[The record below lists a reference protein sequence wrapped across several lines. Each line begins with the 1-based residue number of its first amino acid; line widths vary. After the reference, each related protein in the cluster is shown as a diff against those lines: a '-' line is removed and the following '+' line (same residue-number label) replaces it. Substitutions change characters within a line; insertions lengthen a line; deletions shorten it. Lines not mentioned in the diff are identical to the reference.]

1 MEGREGGRRDVIEP
15 RWPDERELAAS
26 SLPSFGGLSQSG
38 CWAAAGLHVPSPST
52 EWAVCGGRCRRSLS
66 PLYTRFHQFHY
77 RPLLHNKPDLTV
89 CASLQTDVSVR
100 LSLSLFP
107 LCQCCAL
114 PDRQTVWCVCEQLAK
129 SKLVDFFLFLLKNF
143 ETSIAVNCQN

>member
-1 MEGREGGRRDVIEP
+1 MIEP

-52 EWAVCGGRCRRSLS
+52 EWAVCGGRCRRSLLLS
-66 PLYTRFHQFHY
+66 PIYTVPPV
-77 RPLLHNKPDLTV
+77 PLSATSPQQAGLDCVCLSPDGCV
-89 CASLQTDVSVR
+89 GPS

>member
-1 MEGREGGRRDVIEP
+1 MKGNGEPIRFPEPHTRADMEGREGGRRDVIEP

-38 CWAAAGLHVPSPST
+38 CCCWAAAGLHVPSPST
-52 EWAVCGGRCRRSLS
+52 EWAVCGGRRCRRSLS

-100 LSLSLFP
+100 LSLSLSFSFVSV
-107 LCQCCAL
+107 LCA
-114 PDRQTVWCVCEQLAK
+114 PRQTDSLVCV
-129 SKLVDFFLFLLKNF
+129 
-143 ETSIAVNCQN
+143 